1 MDEVSPSTL
10 WETFKVVIRGEIIS
24 YSSYTNKLKN
34 AKLQQLIDSIAKV
47 DRDVS
52 LTPSEELFKKR
63 VEVKAQ
69 YDQFSIERT
78 QQYLLWSKGNL
89 YEHGEKAGRLLAHQI
104 KCQSTSRPI
113 PQIRNRSQKLT
124 MDPKEIN
131 DTFKEYYTNLY
142 SSEFPEDTSNMLMFL
157 DGLNIPKMYLEQK
170 ENLEQPINLQEVIDS
185 INAMQ
190 SSKTSGPVAHKIAP
204 LLLKMFTNS
213 LENLKLPQTLTEAF
227 ITRILKPGKDPSM
240 CSSYRPISLLNVD
253 VKILAKILAF
263 RIDSLIPEIISPDQ
277 TGFVKGR
284 YSYTNLRRL
293 LGVLYSPAS
302 RETPEV
308 VVSLDADKAFDR
320 VEWGYLFL
328 ILKRFGFGSKY
339 VNWIQLIYSTPKV
352 SVITNKVRSQF
363 FPILRGTR
371 QGCPLNPLLFA
382 LAKEPLSIMLKS
394 LQSIKGIDR
403 MGIEHRVSLYAD
415 DMLLYISNPVE
426 NVPKI
431 VQNLSAFSNFSGFF
445 NFIFQKFMLSH

>member
-1 MDEVSPSTL
+1 M
-10 WETFKVVIRGEIIS
+10 G
-24 YSSYTNKLKN
+24 
-34 AKLQQLIDSIAKV
+34 
-47 DRDVS
+47 DV
-52 LTPSEELFKKR
+52 
-63 VEVKAQ
+63 
-69 YDQFSIERT
+69 QFEWVGTRFIT
-78 QQYLLWSKGNL
+78 
-89 YEHGEKAGRLLAHQI
+89 
-104 KCQSTSRPI
+104 
-113 PQIRNRSQKLT
+113 
-124 MDPKEIN
+124 
-131 DTFKEYYTNLY
+131 
-142 SSEFPEDTSNMLMFL
+142 
-157 DGLNIPKMYLEQK
+157 
-170 ENLEQPINLQEVIDS
+170 
-185 INAMQ
+185 
-190 SSKTSGPVAHKIAP
+190 
-204 LLLKMFTNS
+204 
-213 LENLKLPQTLTEAF
+213 PQTLTEAF

-293 LGVLYSPAS
+293 LGVLYSPAF

-308 VVSLDADKAFDR
+308 VVSLDAEKAFDR
-320 VEWGYLFL
+320 VEWGYLFF
-328 ILKRFGFGSKY
+328 ILKRFGFGPKY
-339 VNWIQLIYSTPKV
+339 VNWIQLLYSTPKV

-431 VQNLSAFSNFSGFF
+431 VQNLSTFSNFSGYKF
-445 NFIFQKFMLSH
+445 NFSISFFKSLCFPIRGLHGLKTEARTRPVPEIVWPDPTWAAQLNLEPEPDPKSYLNIYTYSSPSQFLSQKPFFVH